1 MRMDINYKPLK
12 EGAETFLKFKNFL
25 LSETHALMV
34 RLILGI
40 SGKEWTFFA
49 FIKFLIYID
58 FLRCFIFHFVPI
70 I

>member
-12 EGAETFLKFKNFL
+12 EGAETFLKFNNFL

-49 FIKFLIYID
+49 FIKF
-58 FLRCFIFHFVPI
+58 
-70 I
+70 